1 MNEQVETMY
10 KQMLGVTE
18 LPDNLRKTYSNI
30 LFMINRVDGSTKSN
44 PQVLALVAAIAG
56 CSPQKADT
64 QVEQAASIPPP
75 TQPPN
80 PENKTQTPNEEFQAG
95 TKVIVIY
102 DGQPRHGTVF
112 SPSDKPDMLR
122 VSLVNDNAKYRD
134 VHKKNV
140 KLRE

>member
-18 LPDNLRKTYSNI
+18 LPDNLRKTYSKI

-44 PQVLALVAAIAG
+44 PQVLALIAAIAG

-64 QVEQAASIPPP
+64 QVEQAASMPPP
-75 TQPPN
+75 TQA
-80 PENKTQTPNEEFQAG
+80 PNEEFQAG
-95 TKVIVIY
+95 MKVTVFHQ
-102 DGQPRHGTVF
+102 GQPRHGKVF
-112 SPSDKPDMLR
+112 SPSDKPDMVR
-122 VSLVNDNAKYRD
+122 VALVNDSARYQE
-134 VHKKNV
+134 VYKKDV